1 MGRCLHRLSARRP
14 RAEGFGLVE
23 VWVWTHCERGLD
35 GYRNGTDFLT
45 VRCSW
50 AIRSPGRPEEVE
62 MLFLFII
69 RRLKPRTRA
78 IVGAILTLAGLVL
91 LGLAATVA
99 SWLVI
104 HGAITTAL
112 GIAFCVAARVG
123 HKKAQGGHK
132 APSGRGMSPVN
143 G

>member
-1 MGRCLHRLSARRP
+1 
-14 RAEGFGLVE
+14 
-23 VWVWTHCERGLD
+23 
-35 GYRNGTDFLT
+35 
-45 VRCSW
+45 
-50 AIRSPGRPEEVE
+50 

-69 RRLKPRTRA
+69 RRLNPRARA
-78 IVGAILTLAGLVL
+78 IVGVTLTLAGLVQ

-112 GIAFCVAARVG
+112 GVAFCVAACVG
-123 HKKAQGGHK
+123 HNKAQ
-132 APSGRGMSPVN
+132 APQETPAPERLVSPVN

>member
-1 MGRCLHRLSARRP
+1 
-14 RAEGFGLVE
+14 
-23 VWVWTHCERGLD
+23 
-35 GYRNGTDFLT
+35 
-45 VRCSW
+45 
-50 AIRSPGRPEEVE
+50 

-69 RRLKPRTRA
+69 RRLNPRARA
-78 IVGAILTLAGLVL
+78 IVGAVLILAGLVL

-112 GIAFCVAARVG
+112 GVAFCVAAYVG
-123 HKKAQGGHK
+123 HKKAQ
-132 APSGRGMSPVN
+132 APQETVAPVRPASPVN

>member
-1 MGRCLHRLSARRP
+1 
-14 RAEGFGLVE
+14 
-23 VWVWTHCERGLD
+23 
-35 GYRNGTDFLT
+35 
-45 VRCSW
+45 
-50 AIRSPGRPEEVE
+50 

-69 RRLKPRTRA
+69 RRLNPRARA
-78 IVGAILTLAGLVL
+78 IVGATLTLAGLVL

-112 GIAFCVAARVG
+112 GVAFCVAAYVG
-123 HKKAQGGHK
+123 HKKAR
-132 APSGRGMSPVN
+132 APQDTVAPARAASPVN

>member
-1 MGRCLHRLSARRP
+1 L
-14 RAEGFGLVE
+14 E

-35 GYRNGTDFLT
+35 GYPIGTDFLT
-45 VRCSW
+45 D
-50 AIRSPGRPEEVE
+50 AAELFEAQGPEEVE
-62 MLFLFII
+62 MFFLFII
-69 RRLKPRTRA
+69 RRLNPRARA
-78 IVGAILTLAGLVL
+78 IVGATLTLAGLVL

-112 GIAFCVAARVG
+112 GVAFCVAAYAG
-123 HKKAQGGHK
+123 HKKAQ
-132 APSGRGMSPVN
+132 APQETVAPERPASLVN

>member
-1 MGRCLHRLSARRP
+1 
-14 RAEGFGLVE
+14 
-23 VWVWTHCERGLD
+23 
-35 GYRNGTDFLT
+35 
-45 VRCSW
+45 
-50 AIRSPGRPEEVE
+50 

-69 RRLKPRTRA
+69 RRLNPRARA
-78 IVGAILTLAGLVL
+78 IVGATLTLAGLVL

-112 GIAFCVAARVG
+112 GVAFCVAAYVG
-123 HKKAQGGHK
+123 HKKAQ
-132 APSGRGMSPVN
+132 APQETLAPERLASPVN

>member
-1 MGRCLHRLSARRP
+1 
-14 RAEGFGLVE
+14 
-23 VWVWTHCERGLD
+23 
-35 GYRNGTDFLT
+35 
-45 VRCSW
+45 
-50 AIRSPGRPEEVE
+50 

-69 RRLKPRTRA
+69 RRLNPRARA
-78 IVGAILTLAGLVL
+78 IVGATLTVAGLVL

-112 GIAFCVAARVG
+112 GVAFCVAAHVG
-123 HKKAQGGHK
+123 HKKAQ
-132 APSGRGMSPVN
+132 AGRKNPAGARHVSPTN

>member
-1 MGRCLHRLSARRP
+1 
-14 RAEGFGLVE
+14 
-23 VWVWTHCERGLD
+23 
-35 GYRNGTDFLT
+35 
-45 VRCSW
+45 
-50 AIRSPGRPEEVE
+50 

-69 RRLKPRTRA
+69 RRLNPRTRA

-99 SWLVI
+99 SSLVI

-112 GIAFCVAARVG
+112 GVAFCVAAYVG
-123 HKKAQGGHK
+123 HKKAEPGHK
-132 APSGRGMSPVN
+132 APTGRDRSPVN

>member
-1 MGRCLHRLSARRP
+1 
-14 RAEGFGLVE
+14 
-23 VWVWTHCERGLD
+23 
-35 GYRNGTDFLT
+35 
-45 VRCSW
+45 
-50 AIRSPGRPEEVE
+50 
-62 MLFLFII
+62 MLFLFIV

-99 SWLVI
+99 PWLVI

-112 GIAFCVAARVG
+112 GVAFCVAARVG
-123 HKKAQGGHK
+123 HKKARAGHT
-132 APSGRGMSPVN
+132 APTGRDVSPVN

>member
-1 MGRCLHRLSARRP
+1 
-14 RAEGFGLVE
+14 
-23 VWVWTHCERGLD
+23 
-35 GYRNGTDFLT
+35 
-45 VRCSW
+45 
-50 AIRSPGRPEEVE
+50 

-69 RRLKPRTRA
+69 RRLNPRARA
-78 IVGAILTLAGLVL
+78 MVGATLTLAGLVL

-112 GIAFCVAARVG
+112 GVAFCVAAYVG
-123 HKKAQGGHK
+123 HKKARAPQGTP
-132 APSGRGMSPVN
+132 APERPASPVH

>member
-1 MGRCLHRLSARRP
+1 
-14 RAEGFGLVE
+14 
-23 VWVWTHCERGLD
+23 
-35 GYRNGTDFLT
+35 
-45 VRCSW
+45 
-50 AIRSPGRPEEVE
+50 

-69 RRLKPRTRA
+69 RRLSPRARA
-78 IVGAILTLAGLVL
+78 IVGATLTLAGLVL

-112 GIAFCVAARVG
+112 GVAFCVAAYVG
-123 HKKAQGGHK
+123 HKKAQ
-132 APSGRGMSPVN
+132 APQESVATERPASPVN

>member
-1 MGRCLHRLSARRP
+1 
-14 RAEGFGLVE
+14 
-23 VWVWTHCERGLD
+23 
-35 GYRNGTDFLT
+35 
-45 VRCSW
+45 
-50 AIRSPGRPEEVE
+50 

-69 RRLKPRTRA
+69 RRLNPRARA
-78 IVGAILTLAGLVL
+78 IVGATLTLAGLVL

-112 GIAFCVAARVG
+112 GMVFLVAAYVG
-123 HKKAQGGHK
+123 HNKAQTPHETL
-132 APSGRGMSPVN
+132 APERPASTVN

>member
-1 MGRCLHRLSARRP
+1 
-14 RAEGFGLVE
+14 
-23 VWVWTHCERGLD
+23 
-35 GYRNGTDFLT
+35 
-45 VRCSW
+45 
-50 AIRSPGRPEEVE
+50 

-69 RRLKPRTRA
+69 RRLNPRARA
-78 IVGAILTLAGLVL
+78 IVGAVLILAGLVL

-112 GIAFCVAARVG
+112 GVAFCVAAYVG
-123 HKKAQGGHK
+123 HKKAQGPQETL
-132 APSGRGMSPVN
+132 AAEPPASPVH